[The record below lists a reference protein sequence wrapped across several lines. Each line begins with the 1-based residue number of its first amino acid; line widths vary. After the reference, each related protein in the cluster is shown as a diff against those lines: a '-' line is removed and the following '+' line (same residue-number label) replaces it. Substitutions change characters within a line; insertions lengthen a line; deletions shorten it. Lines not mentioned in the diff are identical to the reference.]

1 MNKLLSRTSL
11 LPSVSGVLACA
22 LTGLGL
28 LAALPGCQAGNDA
41 SSDCP
46 INVASFT
53 PVSGKVGDPV
63 TITGDSLGG
72 VDAFVNFSGATAVP
86 SAGSTETTLLVT
98 VPLGAQTA
106 PLTVD
111 VPSRQNCQGMS
122 DATFTVTP

>member
-1 MNKLLSRTSL
+1 MDKLLRR
-11 LPSVSGVLACA
+11 PSVSPSLPRAVAGALA
-22 LTGLGL
+22 GLGL
-28 LAALPGCQAGNDA
+28 LAMLPACQAGNDT

-46 INVASFT
+46 INVATIS
-53 PVSGKVGDPV
+53 PVSGRVGDPV

-72 VDAFVNFSGATAVP
+72 VDAFVAFSGAVAIP
-86 SAGSTETTLLVT
+86 AAGSTETTLLVT

-106 PLTVD
+106 PITVD